1 MKRAIFEIFR
11 AGKHNGTGK
20 NAKMQWTEQHLAQAG
35 QFYSEN
41 IKSAPLVIGHPE
53 NDEPKLGAV
62 KRLIHHAGALFAEA
76 EIAPELIQKI
86 KNGEFSGISASFYPP
101 DAKQNPIHELGYYL
115 KPVGFLELGKQTPA
129 VHGMLD
135 PKVSVEYLAYAEINE
150 DLILF
155 CEDENS
161 LSYAEQLHEKV
172 SYFTNILNVNYETAL
187 HIISQ

>member
-1 MKRAIFEIFR
+1 M
-11 AGKHNGTGK
+11 
-20 NAKMQWTEQHLAQAG
+20 
-35 QFYSEN
+35 
-41 IKSAPLVIGHPE
+41 
-53 NDEPKLGAV
+53 
-62 KRLIHHAGALFAEA
+62 
-76 EIAPELIQKI
+76 
-86 KNGEFSGISASFYPP
+86 
-101 DAKQNPIHELGYYL
+101 
-115 KPVGFLELGKQTPA
+115 ELGKQTPA

-187 HIISQ
+187 HIINQ